1 MRTRN
6 VDCSDMRDLL
16 HPYLDGELDLVRTLD
31 VERHLRECP
40 ACSQALDHQQSLRA
54 VLRRGSLYHQA
65 PALLRERI
73 RASLPAA
80 TAAKRTRPGI
90 PRRWL
95 AVAAGLLLVVLGGW
109 GLIRGLSAPSA
120 KERL

>member
-6 VDCSDMRDLL
+6 VDCSDVRNLL

-40 ACSQALDHQQSLRA
+40 VCSQALDHQQSLRSA
-54 VLRRGSLYHQA
+54 LRHGSLYHEA
-65 PALLRERI
+65 PALLRERL
-73 RASLPAA
+73 RVSLAGASKTKQA
-80 TAAKRTRPGI
+80 RPGT

-95 AVAAGLLLVVLGGW
+95 AVAA
-109 GLIRGLSAPSA
+109 A
-120 KERL
+120 